1 MAVRSMIEKLRE
13 LLRSKA
19 GIGIGAVVV
28 LLGVIAAYMSLRG
41 VMTSEASALS
51 ADRVFIDAKTGKPY
65 ELELKEGMPM
75 PAPAPSGGNTG
86 YPAEK
91 CYWTKDGKTKKD
103 PTYVLLNRYIGK
115 PEPTFCPDCGR
126 LVVGHN
132 PAPEEGRQAP
142 PTEDEYKK
150 TRGSGNRR

>member
-1 MAVRSMIEKLRE
+1 MIEKLRE

-19 GIGIGAVVV
+19 GIGLAAAVVLV
-28 LLGVIAAYMSLRG
+28 GIIAAYMSLRG
-41 VMTSEASALS
+41 VMTSEAAALS

-91 CYWTKDGKTKKD
+91 CYWTRDGKTKKD
-103 PTYVLLNRYIGK
+103 PTFVLLNIYKGSK
-115 PEPTFCPDCGR
+115 EATFCPDCGR

-132 PAPEEGRQAP
+132 PPPAEGRSAP

-150 TRGSGNRR
+150 SHGPGNRR